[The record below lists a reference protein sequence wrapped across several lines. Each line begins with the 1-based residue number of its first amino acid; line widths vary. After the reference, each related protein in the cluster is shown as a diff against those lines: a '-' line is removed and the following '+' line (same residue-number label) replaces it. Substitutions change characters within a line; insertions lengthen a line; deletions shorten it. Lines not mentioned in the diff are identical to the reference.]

1 MSKNNIGENI
11 RKYRMMAGF
20 TQAELAEKLSEV
32 EGKTI
37 AASAVAGYENGQRT
51 PKVEIRVQMARILG
65 VDPVGLSGIELDE
78 MDEKRLLCKL
88 LSKYASDITLNED
101 GSVGVELPDDFADFQ
116 MTYKENRDRLAFL
129 SEDVPEDSLEY
140 EITKKS
146 ADDELEYW
154 VERYPAYDAASLCKK
169 RKEDYTIEDII
180 DFRKMTS
187 SECEA
192 DFFRFQDSY
201 LTPMMNKEIMQRIR
215 KK

>member
-88 LSKYASDITLNED
+88 LSKYASDISLTED
-101 GSVGVELPDDFADFQ
+101 GTVNVIIPHLEAYKSFVIFIQLLVQDFDLGSPCCILLFQ
-116 MTYKENRDRLAFL
+116 EDHLRAFQTEDRR
-129 SEDVPEDSLEY
+129 
-140 EITKKS
+140 I
-146 ADDELEYW
+146 
-154 VERYPAYDAASLCKK
+154 YP
-169 RKEDYTIEDII
+169 
-180 DFRKMTS
+180 
-187 SECEA
+187 
-192 DFFRFQDSY
+192 
-201 LTPMMNKEIMQRIR
+201 RI
-215 KK
+215 

>member
-20 TQAELAEKLSEV
+20 TQAELAEKLSEI

-65 VDPVGLSGIELDE
+65 IDLVGLSGIELDE

-154 VERYPAYDAASLCKK
+154 VERYPAYDAASLCKE
-169 RKEDYTIEDII
+169 RKADYTIEDIK

-201 LTPMMNKEIMQRIR
+201 LTPMMNKEIMKRIR

>member
-88 LSKYASDITLNED
+88 LSKYALDISVTED

-154 VERYPAYDAASLCKK
+154 VERYPAYDAASLCKE
-169 RKEDYTIEDII
+169 RKADYTIEDIK
-180 DFRKMTS
+180 DFRKVTS

-201 LTPMMNKEIMQRIR
+201 LTPMMNKEIMKRIR

>member
-1 MSKNNIGENI
+1 M
-11 RKYRMMAGF
+11 
-20 TQAELAEKLSEV
+20 
-32 EGKTI
+32 
-37 AASAVAGYENGQRT
+37 
-51 PKVEIRVQMARILG
+51 
-65 VDPVGLSGIELDE
+65 
-78 MDEKRLLCKL
+78 

-154 VERYPAYDAASLCKK
+154 VERYPAYDAASLCKE
-169 RKEDYTIEDII
+169 RKADYTLEDIK
-180 DFRKMTS
+180 DFRKVTS

-201 LTPMMNKEIMQRIR
+201 LTPMMNKEIMKRIR

>member
-101 GSVGVELPDDFADFQ
+101 GSVGVELPDDFADSDKFQ
-116 MTYKENRDRLAFL
+116 
-129 SEDVPEDSLEY
+129 
-140 EITKKS
+140 
-146 ADDELEYW
+146 
-154 VERYPAYDAASLCKK
+154 
-169 RKEDYTIEDII
+169 
-180 DFRKMTS
+180 
-187 SECEA
+187 
-192 DFFRFQDSY
+192 
-201 LTPMMNKEIMQRIR
+201 
-215 KK
+215 

>member
-78 MDEKRLLCKL
+78 SDEKRLRFLKRRRTGRFFR
-88 LSKYASDITLNED
+88 IRN
-101 GSVGVELPDDFADFQ
+101 
-116 MTYKENRDRLAFL
+116 YKEICR
-129 SEDVPEDSLEY
+129 
-140 EITKKS
+140 
-146 ADDELEYW
+146 
-154 VERYPAYDAASLCKK
+154 
-169 RKEDYTIEDII
+169 
-180 DFRKMTS
+180 
-187 SECEA
+187 
-192 DFFRFQDSY
+192 
-201 LTPMMNKEIMQRIR
+201 
-215 KK
+215 

>member
-1 MSKNNIGENI
+1 MK
-11 RKYRMMAGF
+11 
-20 TQAELAEKLSEV
+20 
-32 EGKTI
+32 
-37 AASAVAGYENGQRT
+37 
-51 PKVEIRVQMARILG
+51 
-65 VDPVGLSGIELDE
+65 
-78 MDEKRLLCKL
+78 KRLLAL
-88 LSKYASDITLNED
+88 LLVVTISFSALACGNKTEVPEESNTSETSEETRSVEVDENLLTVEITVPADYMENTTQEDLDKVVSENGFISATLNED

-129 SEDVPEDSLEY
+129 SEDIPEDSLEY

-154 VERYPAYDAASLCKK
+154 VERYPAYDAASLCKE
-169 RKEDYTIEDII
+169 RKADYTLEDIKE
-180 DFRKMTS
+180 FRKMTS

-215 KK
+215 EK